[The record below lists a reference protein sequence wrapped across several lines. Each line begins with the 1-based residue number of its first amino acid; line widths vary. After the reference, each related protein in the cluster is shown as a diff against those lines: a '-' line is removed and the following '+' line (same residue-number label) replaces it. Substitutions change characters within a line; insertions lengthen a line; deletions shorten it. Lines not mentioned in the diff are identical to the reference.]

1 MCPNEPSFGVWPW
14 RKVVGPGPGPGREKG
29 TRCVVVTRLPKLLKE
44 KAEFWWF
51 TVRIAS
57 GVR

>member
-1 MCPNEPSFGVWPW
+1 MV
-14 RKVVGPGPGPGREKG
+14 PGPGPGREKG

-51 TVRIAS
+51 TVTIACLR
-57 GVR
+57 GEMNTPWLEQRAQ